1 MHRLTARLLLVLLLV
16 GVFAPVALA
25 ISATPAHACCM
36 RKPMH
41 GRPSHDAEFQGPPG
55 CCQHDCCR
63 PLTVSQCGPCNFL
76 GMLSG
81 CRLHPRL
88 CSVSDEPIHFASS
101 VNHAHSGRAPP
112 QFSIA

>member
-25 ISATPAHACCM
+25 ISATPAHACCT

-63 PLTVSQCGPCNFL
+63 PLTV
-76 GMLSG
+76 
-81 CRLHPRL
+81 PRAAHL
-88 CSVSDEPIHFASS
+88 TSTTCAQATPVSSILQSERQPIHFTSS

-112 QFSIA
+112 QLSVA